1 MLRDK
6 ETHMKRIDDVR
17 IGKTW
22 HIVDKRLT
30 TTNEVDETDI
40 VISPMEAKMRLL
52 KLQAQAE
59 KMGIPK
65 EAVPFEIGSEAFGRR
80 LEQLARE
87 RERDRQR
94 VAKLNKKK
102 LDWELLL

>member
-1 MLRDK
+1 
-6 ETHMKRIDDVR
+6 MKRIDDVR

-40 VISPMEAKMRLL
+40 VISPMEANKRLL

-65 EAVPFEIGSEAFGRR
+65 ETIPFEVGREAFRRRTKGRTR
-80 LEQLARE
+80 MGKTQN
-87 RERDRQR
+87 QG
-94 VAKLNKKK
+94 VAGPTPQKGWRKTGKSG
-102 LDWELLL
+102 